1 MKPNSIEAAVA
12 VAGSQ
17 SELARRI
24 GVRQGYV
31 WRWLRANKVP
41 AERVL
46 AIEAATHGAVTRHDL
61 RPDVFGPAPAPSAAE
76 DRAA

>member
-1 MKPNSIEAAVA
+1 MNTPIEQAVSI
-12 VAGSQ
+12 AGSQ

-31 WRWLRANKVP
+31 WKWLQSGKPP

-46 AIEAATHGAVTRHDL
+46 AIEEATGGRVNRYQL
-61 RPDVFGPAPAPSAAE
+61 RPDVFGADPNHCGV
-76 DRAA
+76 DQ